1 MFRVYLELPRPH
13 EPLHGL
19 HLVEAGVGVP
29 GVGLRGHGLRLGGD
43 GPQQGGEQQQQLG
56 HGVCRAEAGPALDT
70 ASSESSRWGGEY
82 RSYFYWEPT
91 DTTDRGSAQIA
102 LAKDCNSEHSG
113 NEYPE

>member
-29 GVGLRGHGLRLGGD
+29 GVGLRGHRLRLGGD
-43 GPQQGGEQQQQLG
+43 GPQQQGEQQQQLG

-70 ASSESSRWGGEY
+70 CKLGKLPMGWGIQIILLLGTN
-82 RSYFYWEPT
+82 FYY
-91 DTTDRGSAQIA
+91 G
-102 LAKDCNSEHSG
+102 
-113 NEYPE
+113 